1 MSYTDTLA
9 VQKEKALQERFLP
22 LIVQSIIKFYLYLV
36 SIFVSCLFHVLSP
49 LSNYFLSKKDILTKA
64 SKRTFSLS
72 STSTALDS
80 SAFLSKGDSSNP
92 AKGLQGSKAKKKAAF
107 STKLWQV
114 LLSWYDGASPLVGA
128 AKLEK

>member
-1 MSYTDTLA
+1 M
-9 VQKEKALQERFLP
+9 FCLP
-22 LIVQSIIKFYLYLV
+22 SPIIF
-36 SIFVSCLFHVLSP
+36 FQ
-49 LSNYFLSKKDILTKA
+49 KKDILTKA

-72 STSTALDS
+72 STSIALDS

-128 AKLEK
+128 AKLENYRRMRIDSWYNKLYYF